1 MDANNSDLLSMHIWN
16 MYCNGRKL
24 GFAVKRK
31 PSKTDKEVL
40 GCMKT
45 VVVGAGV
52 ISAKELERDNEIMY
66 LRGNFQRVRGSLDSE
81 TFHLIDPDGN
91 VGQELSIFFLRSR

>member
-1 MDANNSDLLSMHIWN
+1 M
-16 MYCNGRKL
+16 
-24 GFAVKRK
+24 
-31 PSKTDKEVL
+31 EVL
-40 GCMKT
+40 DRMES

-52 ISAKELERDNEIMY
+52 ISAKELDLDDEIMY
-66 LRGNFQRVRGSLDSE
+66 LRGNFQRVCGSSDSE